1 MAFKKLFRRF
11 LLGFYRLAH
20 ASGVLSTRPG
30 QAVFRIA
37 YHAYKS
43 FLEAGPVVAL
53 RPLVRPGAVVVDVGA
68 NMGFFTARFGRWVSE
83 GGRVI
88 AIEPEAINFS
98 RLRRTVARRGLAPV
112 VDLVQAVAAEAPGE
126 LRLDVNPHHPGDHRI
141 GETGVPVKAVTIDAL
156 LAARGWPEIALI
168 KIDVQGAEAR
178 VLAGAHDTIERFH
191 PALFVE
197 IDDDALSRAGSGAGG
212 LIASIAAR
220 GYSIHR
226 LAGGSISAP
235 IDVREASAVARR
247 GGYIDLLFLPA
258 AAEEESGA
266 GR

>member
-1 MAFKKLFRRF
+1 MKILFRQF

-20 ASGVLSTRPG
+20 AGGVLSTRPG
-30 QAVFRIA
+30 QAVFRIC
-37 YHAYKS
+37 YDAYKS
-43 FLEAGPVVAL
+43 HFEAGPVEAL
-53 RPLVRPGAVVVDVGA
+53 RPLVRPGAAIIDVGA

-88 AIEPEAINFS
+88 AIEPEATNFS
-98 RLRRTVARRGLAPV
+98 RLRRTVARRGLEPV

-126 LRLDVNPHHPGDHRI
+126 LQLHVNPHHPGDHRI
-141 GETGVPVKAVTIDAL
+141 GEAGVPVKAVTIDAL

-178 VLAGAHDTIERFH
+178 VLAGAHDTIERFR

-197 IDDDALSRAGSGAGG
+197 IDDDALSRVGSGAGE
-212 LIASIAAR
+212 LIESITAR
-220 GYSIHR
+220 GYRIHR
-226 LAGGSISAP
+226 LAGGSISPP
-235 IDVREASAVARR
+235 IDVREARAAARR
-247 GGYIDLLFLPA
+247 GGYADLLFLPA
-258 AAEEESGA
+258 DAAEEYGA